1 MSQIERLEL
10 LKYCIR
16 TRNIFKVRELLLEN
30 VRDFPEDKEFLIY
43 CYELVK
49 RDRLIFQNHNHEILE
64 PVLEK
69 WSVDAY
75 EELLEK
81 LIRNFSQMRY
91 HLCMQ
96 LSAHF
101 FELKKQELALL
112 AEEKALLELEKQKE
126 NEEKEKKK
134 EKRKIKIKRPKRRKR
149 ERSAKEKHTLAGVH
163 TTGYLLIVMIL
174 QLIYS
179 YKY

>member
-1 MSQIERLEL
+1 MNQSERLEV
-10 LKYCIR
+10 LKYCLR

-30 VRDFPEDKEFLIY
+30 IQDFPEDKEFLLY

-49 RDRLIFQNHNHEILE
+49 RDSLIFQKHNHELLE
-64 PVLEK
+64 PILEK
-69 WSVDAY
+69 WSEESY
-75 EELLEK
+75 EELLQK

-96 LSAHF
+96 LSIHF

-112 AEEKALLELEKQKE
+112 AEEEALLEIEKQKE
-126 NEEKEKKK
+126 SEAKEKK
-134 EKRKIKIKRPKRRKR
+134 KRKIKIKKPKRRKR
-149 ERSAKEKHTLAGVH
+149 ERSDKDKHTLAGVH